1 MTPIS
6 NILRNV
12 LTYSRQ
18 AKVEVSYMEIYNERI
33 YDLLDPMTSSSTSKQ
48 SLKVRE
54 HNALGSYVDGLSQL
68 AVISYQV
75 CKKSF
80 SDKMLKNSV
89 CKLLIVDDLQNST
102 GGPRYSRTIK
112 QGNLQI
118 TREETKI

>member
-1 MTPIS
+1 MMGSQNNEGLIPRLS
-6 NILRNV
+6 NFLFELIAEKNCP
-12 LTYSRQ
+12 SWQ

-75 CKKSF
+75 SLSF
-80 SDKMLKNSV
+80 YLQFLFLYTQTYSHSMPATV
-89 CKLLIVDDLQNST
+89 LI
-102 GGPRYSRTIK
+102 
-112 QGNLQI
+112 
-118 TREETKI
+118 

>member
-1 MTPIS
+1 
-6 NILRNV
+6 
-12 LTYSRQ
+12 
-18 AKVEVSYMEIYNERI
+18 MEIYNERI

-80 SDKMLKNSV
+80 YSDKMLKNSGS
-89 CKLLIVDDLQNST
+89 KLLIVDDLQNST